1 MEYKMII
8 NHYSE
13 MKPGLRI
20 ESTENKLVYNN
31 GVKDMVI
38 SNIIL
43 SENKVYTDD
52 NKFCFTL
59 TSEDLETYAKHRE
72 IYLELY
78 L

>member
-1 MEYKMII
+1 MII

-13 MKPGLRI
+13 MKQGLRI

-31 GVKDMVI
+31 GAKDMII

-52 NKFCFTL
+52 NKFCFSL
-59 TSEDLETYAKHRE
+59 TNEDLETYA
-72 IYLELY
+72 IYIELY

>member
-1 MEYKMII
+1 MFFQ
-8 NHYSE
+8 
-13 MKPGLRI
+13 
-20 ESTENKLVYNN
+20 
-31 GVKDMVI
+31 VI

-72 IYLELY
+72 IYLGLY